1 MNHLSFGDDL
11 TPYEISRIPPQIQR
25 GMDVLKDK
33 EYPVFTTNTS
43 YEHILKVFPTKLIR
57 KDEMIDTFQYTS
69 DSGKGISD
77 EDYPEAT
84 FSFEFDPLTIV
95 ISEVNKPFYH
105 FITSLFAIIGGVVTV
120 LSLIDSIFNKAELIF
135 AEKEILGKNE

>member
-1 MNHLSFGDDL
+1 
-11 TPYEISRIPPQIQR
+11 
-25 GMDVLKDK
+25 MDVLKDK